1 MNKYQLQALNFLG
14 IDPENL
20 GKTISLKTGRAT
32 KGLHV
37 VDDSIIVFDDRDIT
51 SKKYVLRLFVG
62 MYVKVELYLNGKWVK
77 YENANYEI
85 QENGKNTNFNGVVAE
100 IDLDKRP
107 DKLKLIIPNAACDDI
122 VLNIKYDVISE
133 EDYWKIQN
141 SPETLRR
148 NMAVTYR
155 TGDNLVNIYW
165 KHAKEN
171 VVVLV
176 RIDLY
181 MGTPD
186 SCQLMG
192 KYKVSDEIFFKA
204 IDGLAYGKYCFKV
217 LQFDKDNNEIASTDF
232 IEFSL
237 NKPSQNNGSPS
248 GFTSGGGGL
257 HGHKGIVIG

>member
-1 MNKYQLQALNFLG
+1 MNKYQLTALNFLG
-14 IDPENL
+14 IDPKNF

-32 KGLHV
+32 KGLHI
-37 VDDSIIVFDDRDIT
+37 VDDSIIVFDDRDIN
-51 SKKYVLRLFVG
+51 SKEYELRLFVG
-62 MYVKVELYLNGKWVK
+62 LYAKIELFVGGKWVAF
-77 YENANYEI
+77 ENKNHQY
-85 QENGKNTNFNGVVAE
+85 QENGKTENFNGVVAP
-100 IDLDKRP
+100 INLDKRP
-107 DKLKLIIPNAACDDI
+107 NKLKIIVPNKVCEDI
-122 VLNIKYDVISE
+122 IVEIKYDVISE
-133 EDYWKIQN
+133 EEYWKIQN
-141 SPETLRR
+141 SPETLRN
-148 NMAVTYR
+148 NMSVTYR

-171 VVVLV
+171 IVTLV

-181 MGTPD
+181 MGTPS

-192 KYKVSDEIFFKA
+192 KYKVSDEVFFKA

-232 IEFSL
+232 IEFSIS
-237 NKPSQNNGSPS
+237 KPNQNDGSPT